1 MKIRT
6 PFCYIEVE
14 YLFLIFSFIC
24 VLSNRIRNYFISFYM
39 CYLFIIFHEL
49 AHILVASIFGKKLEV
64 FKLSLSGV
72 NAKFEREK
80 YKDKDDTNYWSNVL
94 IYFAGPFSN
103 FILALLF
110 HNNSFILETNLSLA
124 IINIIPTYPL
134 DGYNIL
140 KNTLG
145 KWNNDSWLYLIENIT
160 IIVLISIA
168 VYQLIYVKSITIL
181 LFTIYILIL
190 KSERKN
196 CQKSLKYRQKIHV
209 KKMLQLNDK
218 NITNFK

>member
-6 PFCYIEVE
+6 PFCHIEVE

-24 VLSNRIRNYFISFYM
+24 VLSNRIRDYFISFYM

-49 AHILVASIFGKKLEV
+49 AHILVASILGKKLEV

-80 YKDKDDTNYWSNVL
+80 YKEKDNTTYWSNVL

-103 FILALLF
+103 FILALVF
-110 HNNSFILETNLSLA
+110 HKNRFILETNLSLA
-124 IINIIPTYPL
+124 IINIIPIYPL

-140 KNTLG
+140 KNTLE
-145 KWNNDSWLYLIENIT
+145 KWNNVRCLDVIENIT
-160 IIVLISIA
+160 IFVLISIS
-168 VYQLIYVKSITIL
+168 VYQIIYLKSITIL
-181 LFTIYILIL
+181 LFIIYILML
-190 KSERKN
+190 KNERKN
-196 CQKSLKYRQKIHV
+196 CQKCLKYRQ
-209 KKMLQLNDK
+209 
-218 NITNFK
+218 